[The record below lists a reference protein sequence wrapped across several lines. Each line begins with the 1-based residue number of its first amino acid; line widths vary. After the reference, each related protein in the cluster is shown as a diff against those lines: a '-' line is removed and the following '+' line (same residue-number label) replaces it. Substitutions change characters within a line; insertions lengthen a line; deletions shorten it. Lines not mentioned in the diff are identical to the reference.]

1 MKHGRED
8 KAARERGKEFGKRYN
23 VHHKELKS
31 IEMNDWDYLM
41 YRLFVDRWPNWPM
54 IANVFVAAVVEP
66 DAVVLDEGFLVQIQ
80 SKAD

>member
-1 MKHGRED
+1 
-8 KAARERGKEFGKRYN
+8 
-23 VHHKELKS
+23 
-31 IEMNDWDYLM
+31 
-41 YRLFVDRWPNWPM
+41 M

>member
-1 MKHGRED
+1 MGEKTKQRE
-8 KAARERGKEFGKRYN
+8 KEEKSLANGIM
-23 VHHKELKS
+23 HHKELKS
-31 IEMNDWDYLM
+31 IEMNGWDYLM